1 MGKVIRCKLFDIK
14 ANVRA
19 KVAAATPPPNPKES
33 HHPDI
38 VTSTSLKDKDILE
51 ESSEQ
56 YSMTQEEDVP
66 SLRSTSETHINTK
79 SKLSISSQL
88 KDPTQD
94 STFSQEEKLPSQ
106 PETFSPSAEFQKV
119 PPSATLNQE
128 SEIKEVSQDV
138 QELTLPLSVILKT
151 VQRPESDYPQE
162 LEKQSTETAE
172 QQ

>member
-1 MGKVIRCKLFDIK
+1 MGKVIRCTHLTIQ
-14 ANVRA
+14 ANVKA
-19 KVAAATPPPNPKES
+19 KVAAATPLPSLKES

-88 KDPTQD
+88 KDLTQD
-94 STFSQEEKLPSQ
+94 STFSQEEKPQSQ
-106 PETFSPSAEFQKV
+106 PETFSLSAEFQKV

-128 SEIKEVSQDV
+128 SETKEVSQDV
-138 QELTLPLSVILKT
+138 QEPTPPLWVILKT

-162 LEKQSTETAE
+162 LEKQSMETAE
-172 QQ
+172 Q